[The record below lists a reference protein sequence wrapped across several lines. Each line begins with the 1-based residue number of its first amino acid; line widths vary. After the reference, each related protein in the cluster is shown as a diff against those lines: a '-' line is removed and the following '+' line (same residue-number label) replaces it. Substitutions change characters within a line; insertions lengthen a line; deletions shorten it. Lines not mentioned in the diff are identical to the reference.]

1 MRPRP
6 VVSVSESQ
14 MMWCAECQLD
24 APAVAVPEEPGVI
37 RCAYCRSELAG
48 RRDEEEGPEAGIREP
63 EPEVTGRETGGREQE
78 TDDALAAESS
88 LPLLAFVPPPA
99 VDDWEADGELR
110 RVDRLIRVVRHSQLS
125 DQSSPVPS
133 AECGVRLAE
142 STPHSAFRTPHS
154 DASNLPA
161 RAEKTSLAAWA
172 CLTLGLMAF
181 VCGGVLVGWSFIA
194 DRGDLWSLGLPLTLG
209 GQVGLVLGL
218 LLQLDG
224 LSQSTRRTE
233 QTLTDLDGQLGQ
245 LREVTA
251 LVSATH
257 SAPAHSFYA
266 HLNAGAS
273 PQILLADLKGQ
284 LDLLAQQM
292 ARQRKAA

>member
-1 MRPRP
+1 VLAGQREDGQPRQLP
-6 VVSVSESQ
+6 SAESLVQ
-14 MMWCAECQLD
+14 SGIAAPEDSLAE
-24 APAVAVPEEPGVI
+24 PEEPRKV
-37 RCAYCRSELAG
+37 
-48 RRDEEEGPEAGIREP
+48 
-63 EPEVTGRETGGREQE
+63 Q
-78 TDDALAAESS
+78 
-88 LPLLAFVPPPA
+88 PLLAFVPPPA
-99 VDDWEADGELR
+99 IDDWEADIELR
-110 RVDRLIRVVRHSQLS
+110 QVERLVRILRHAHAPDEPLTIADSGLRIEE
-125 DQSSPVPS
+125 P
-133 AECGVRLAE
+133 
-142 STPHSAFRTPHS
+142 T
-154 DASNLPA
+154 LPA
-161 RAEKTSLAAWA
+161 KSQSASADPPTSPAGIAAWS

-181 VCGGVLVGWSFIA
+181 VCGGVLIAWSFVA

-233 QTLTDLDGQLGQ
+233 RTLTDLDGQLGQ

-266 HLNAGAS
+266 HLSDGAS

-284 LDLLAQQM
+284 LDLLARQM
-292 ARQRKAA
+292 ARQRTAA